1 MECTLVGSIVRTGI
15 KAKLIVAYDGKE
27 HRLLQNGIIVYEN
40 NTIIHVGKTYSE
52 KLDRIINTRNRIIIP
67 GLICLHSH
75 MVGAPFERGFRG
87 DRSSRTFFDSDL
99 YDRGGPFSA
108 SKTPADNHIA
118 FQYSLSEML
127 RGGVTTI
134 LELGAVD
141 ALTNEAVDLV
151 GQAGIRAY
159 LPQGHLSG
167 AWYSPDGHNITYENY
182 DGARWDEEPGFQ
194 ALDQAKRFI
203 ETYNGSFNDRVRTI
217 LYPVQVDTC
226 SAALLKETRKV
237 ANEQNLLM
245 TTHLCQSVHEF
256 REIMRR
262 YGMTAIEFL
271 HTIGFLG
278 SNFIAAHTIM
288 PAGHSRVGLAD
299 PVHRELQSIAES
311 GTTVAHCPHP
321 FARYGIAMES
331 YAKYLRKGI
340 NVGLGLDTWPYD
352 MFREMKLAAILSKV
366 VEASPTVATAK
377 DLFNSATLSGA
388 RALQRPDLG
397 RIAKGA
403 KADLVVIR
411 LDSFNMC
418 PVTDPI
424 YLLVHAATRDDV
436 DMVIV
441 DGRIVV
447 EEGQVLGVN
456 QEKIFQEIQKRSDA
470 LQHRV
475 STKDRDQR
483 TADEINPPSLEGW
496 Q

>member
-1 MECTLVGSIVRTGI
+1 MRIGI
-15 KAKLIVAYDGKE
+15 EGRLIVAYDGKE

-40 NTIIHVGKTYSE
+40 NTIIHVGKSFSGA
-52 KLDRIINTRNRIIIP
+52 LDKKITAPNRLIIP

-87 DRSSRTFFDSDL
+87 DRSGRTFFDSDL
-99 YDRGGPFSA
+99 YDRGGPFST
-108 SKTPADNHIA
+108 SKTPTDNRVA

-141 ALTNEAVDLV
+141 ALAEEAVDLA

-167 AWYSPDGHNITYENY
+167 AWYSPDGRNVSY
-182 DGARWDEEPGFQ
+182 DNFDGEQWIEEPGFQ
-194 ALDQAKRFI
+194 ALEHAERFI
-203 ETYNGSFNDRVRTI
+203 EKHNGSFDDRVRAV

-237 ANEQNLLM
+237 ADERNLLI
-245 TTHLCQSVHEF
+245 TSHLCQSVHEF
-256 REIMRR
+256 REMMRR
-262 YGMTAIEFL
+262 YGMTAIEYL
-271 HTIGFLG
+271 HKIGVLG
-278 SNFIAAHTIM
+278 SDFIAAHTIM

-299 PVHRELQSIAES
+299 PLNSELHTIAES
-311 GTTVAHCPHP
+311 GTTVVHCPHP

-331 YAKYLRKGI
+331 YGKYLRKGI

-366 VEASPTVATAK
+366 VEASPMVATAK
-377 DLFNSATLSGA
+377 DLLNSATLSGA
-388 RALQRPDLG
+388 RALHRPDLG

-403 KADLVVIR
+403 KADLVLIR
-411 LDSFNMC
+411 LDSFNLC

-424 YLLVHAATRDDV
+424 YLLVHAATREDV

-441 DGRIVV
+441 DGQIVV
-447 EEGQVLGVN
+447 EEGRVTGFN
-456 QEKIFQEIQKRSDA
+456 QKEIFKEIQKASDA
-470 LQHRV
+470 LRQRV
-475 STKDRDQR
+475 PEKDRAHR
-483 TADEINPPSLEGW
+483 TADQINPPTLKEW
-496 Q
+496 T